1 MNEIKCPNCGKV
13 FTVEESAYAAILSQV
28 KTEEFKKELEARTA
42 EAVALEKAKSDKAI
56 EELNSK
62 MTALEKD
69 KQIELQKAASKT
81 AEENNKVVA
90 DYKDQLAQHQQK
102 IQELQATI
110 NSFEQTKTIAIND
123 AVKNDADKHNEEVAE
138 LKAQIKSLTENKD
151 LEVKDAV
158 SKKEAEI
165 NELKLASQKAEQT
178 LKDQIALLNQDL
190 QQAQSKVNSAEQEK
204 TIALQKANAENMQK
218 HQAELQDLRTKIAQF
233 DNEKTIAVQNAVS
246 LKDKEINEKDQ
257 KIIQLTSDLANKDDA
272 IALKEKTLKD
282 SYETQLKLKD
292 DEIERIKDFKAKQST
307 KMIGEDLEQY
317 CANEFNKVRAG
328 MFPTAYFEK
337 DNKVSAETGS
347 KGDFIFRDSK
357 DGQEYI
363 SIMFE
368 MKNEAE
374 GTAVKHTNEHFFK
387 ELDKDRTEKKCEY
400 AVLVSMLEAD
410 NDLYNQGIV
419 DVSYRYP
426 KMYVIRP
433 QFFIPM
439 ITLLKNAAEKSVDY
453 KMELERVR
461 SENLDISH
469 FEENMNAF
477 KDSFG
482 RNYRIASDKFKKAIE
497 EIDKTI
503 DHLQKTKDA
512 LISSENNLR
521 IANNKAEDLT
531 IKKLTYNNPTM
542 KAKFK
547 EASENKTKQDSTDAD
562 VIDAEE

>member
-1 MNEIKCPNCGKV
+1 MNEIKCPHCGKV

-28 KTEEFKKELEARTA
+28 KTEEFKKELETRTA
-42 EAVALEKAKSDKAI
+42 DAVALEKAKSDKAM
-56 EELNSK
+56 EELHSK
-62 MTALEKD
+62 MAAMEKD
-69 KQIELQKAASKT
+69 QQLELQKAASKNV
-81 AEENNKVVA
+81 EENNKVVA
-90 DYKDQLAQHQQK
+90 DYKDQLAQQQQK

-123 AVKNDADKHNEEVAE
+123 AVKNDADKHNEEVSE
-138 LKAQIKSLTENKD
+138 LKAQIKSLTENKN
-151 LEVKDAV
+151 LEVQDAV

-165 NELKLASQKAEQT
+165 NELKLANQKSEQA
-178 LKDQIALLNQDL
+178 LKDQIASLNQNL
-190 QQAQSKVNSAEQEK
+190 QQAQSQVSFAEQEK
-204 TIALQKANAENMQK
+204 QLALEKANNENLQK
-218 HQAELQDLRTKIAQF
+218 HQAEVADLKTKIAQL

-246 LKDKEINEKDQ
+246 LKEKEINEKAQ
-257 KIIQLTSDLANKDDA
+257 QIIQLKADLANKDDA

-282 SYETQLKLKD
+282 GYETQLKLKD
-292 DEIERIKDFKAKQST
+292 EQIEQIKNFKAKQST

-328 MFPTAYFEK
+328 TFPNAYFEK
-337 DNKVSAETGS
+337 DNQVSKESNS
-347 KGDFIFRDSK
+347 KGDFIFRDYK

-374 GTAVKHTNEHFFK
+374 ETAVKHTNEHFFK
-387 ELDKDRTEKKCEY
+387 ELDKDRNEKKCEY

-433 QFFIPM
+433 QFLIPM

-461 SENLDISH
+461 NENLDISH

-521 IANNKAEDLT
+521 IANNKAEDLS

-547 EASENKTKQDSTDAD
+547 EA
-562 VIDAEE
+562 AEKKAE